1 MFHTIWLRIIEFMY
15 LLKDVLDLTSPW
27 RVFVL
32 VMDLAIVLFISYYII
47 RILRQTRAKQIVKG
61 ILMLVFLVII
71 AKVFNMVILNFILT
85 NFVTYGVILLI
96 VVFQPEIRNVF
107 EKLGRSKLVG
117 VFDMD
122 DNIMVKH
129 SISEIVKAVEIMS
142 LKKIGA
148 LIVIE
153 RNTKVSEVL
162 KENKKLQNQVDDL
175 TNQLNV
181 TKLEQYELDNY
192 RELLDLDDKY
202 SGYQKVAANVIAMDG
217 TNWFSSFTID
227 KGSKE
232 GIKKGMNVIAGSG
245 LVGIVT
251 DVGPNFAK
259 VRSIIDDSSNVS
271 SMVLTTKDNFNV
283 GGSLK
288 SMNQDKVLPFT
299 ELRDEDDKVKVGDP
313 VVTSYVSDQYQ
324 EGILIGYIA
333 SIEKNANNL
342 TKSGTITPVVDFQHL
357 REVLVITTLKDTG
370 EKELSSQKASDTQT
384 ETQDNTETQKSQE

>member
-1 MFHTIWLRIIEFMY
+1 MFHTIWLKIIEFMY
-15 LLKDVLDLTSPW
+15 ILKDVLDLTSPW

-32 VMDLAIVLFISYYII
+32 VMDLAIVLFIAYYII

-162 KENKKLQNQVDDL
+162 KEGINLSAKVSSELIQNIFMPRTPLHDGAIVIDKSEILAAKCILPLASEVSVPKNLGTRHRAAVGITEISDALVIVVSEETGIISLVENGKLRREL
-175 TNQLNV
+175 TGDTLKELLL
-181 TKLEQYELDNY
+181 TKLDRTKTAVN
-192 RELLDLDDKY
+192 
-202 SGYQKVAANVIAMDG
+202 
-217 TNWFSSFTID
+217 
-227 KGSKE
+227 
-232 GIKKGMNVIAGSG
+232 IKN
-245 LVGIVT
+245 IV
-251 DVGPNFAK
+251 NK
-259 VRSIIDDSSNVS
+259 
-271 SMVLTTKDNFNV
+271 
-283 GGSLK
+283 
-288 SMNQDKVLPFT
+288 
-299 ELRDEDDKVKVGDP
+299 
-313 VVTSYVSDQYQ
+313 
-324 EGILIGYIA
+324 
-333 SIEKNANNL
+333 
-342 TKSGTITPVVDFQHL
+342 
-357 REVLVITTLKDTG
+357 
-370 EKELSSQKASDTQT
+370 
-384 ETQDNTETQKSQE
+384 

>member
-32 VMDLAIVLFISYYII
+32 VMDLAIVLFIAYYII

-162 KENKKLQNQVDDL
+162 KEGINLSAKVSSELIQNIFMPRTPLHDGAIVIDKSEILAAKCILPLASEVSVPKNLGTRHRAAVGITEISDALVIVVSEETGIISLVENGKLR
-175 TNQLNV
+175 
-181 TKLEQYELDNY
+181 
-192 RELLDLDDKY
+192 REL
-202 SGYQKVAANVIAMDG
+202 
-217 TNWFSSFTID
+217 T
-227 KGSKE
+227 
-232 GIKKGMNVIAGSG
+232 
-245 LVGIVT
+245 
-251 DVGPNFAK
+251 
-259 VRSIIDDSSNVS
+259 
-271 SMVLTTKDNFNV
+271 
-283 GGSLK
+283 
-288 SMNQDKVLPFT
+288 
-299 ELRDEDDKVKVGDP
+299 GD
-313 VVTSYVSDQYQ
+313 
-324 EGILIGYIA
+324 
-333 SIEKNANNL
+333 
-342 TKSGTITPVVDFQHL
+342 
-357 REVLVITTLKDTG
+357 TLKDLLLTKLDRTKTG
-370 EKELSSQKASDTQT
+370 VNIKNIVK
-384 ETQDNTETQKSQE
+384 K

>member
-32 VMDLAIVLFISYYII
+32 VMDLAIVLFIAYYII

-162 KENKKLQNQVDDL
+162 KEGINLSAKVSSELIQNIFMPRTPLHDGAIVIDKSEILAAKCILPLASEVSVPKNLGTRHRAAVGITEISDALVIVVSEETGIISLVENGKLRREL
-175 TNQLNV
+175 TGDTLKELLL
-181 TKLEQYELDNY
+181 TKLDRTKTAVN
-192 RELLDLDDKY
+192 
-202 SGYQKVAANVIAMDG
+202 
-217 TNWFSSFTID
+217 
-227 KGSKE
+227 
-232 GIKKGMNVIAGSG
+232 IKNS
-245 LVGIVT
+245 
-251 DVGPNFAK
+251 
-259 VRSIIDDSSNVS
+259 
-271 SMVLTTKDNFNV
+271 
-283 GGSLK
+283 
-288 SMNQDKVLPFT
+288 
-299 ELRDEDDKVKVGDP
+299 VK
-313 VVTSYVSDQYQ
+313 
-324 EGILIGYIA
+324 
-333 SIEKNANNL
+333 K
-342 TKSGTITPVVDFQHL
+342 
-357 REVLVITTLKDTG
+357 
-370 EKELSSQKASDTQT
+370 
-384 ETQDNTETQKSQE
+384 

>member
-32 VMDLAIVLFISYYII
+32 VMDLAIVLFIAYYII

-153 RNTKVSEVL
+153 RNTKISEVL
-162 KENKKLQNQVDDL
+162 KEGINLSAKVSSELIQNIFMPRTPLHDGAIVIDKSEILAAKCILPLASEVSVPKNLGTRHRAAVGITEISDALVIVVSEETGIISLVENGKLRREL
-175 TNQLNV
+175 TGDTLKELLL
-181 TKLEQYELDNY
+181 TKLDRTKTAVN
-192 RELLDLDDKY
+192 
-202 SGYQKVAANVIAMDG
+202 
-217 TNWFSSFTID
+217 
-227 KGSKE
+227 
-232 GIKKGMNVIAGSG
+232 IKN
-245 LVGIVT
+245 IV
-251 DVGPNFAK
+251 K
-259 VRSIIDDSSNVS
+259 
-271 SMVLTTKDNFNV
+271 K
-283 GGSLK
+283 
-288 SMNQDKVLPFT
+288 
-299 ELRDEDDKVKVGDP
+299 
-313 VVTSYVSDQYQ
+313 
-324 EGILIGYIA
+324 
-333 SIEKNANNL
+333 
-342 TKSGTITPVVDFQHL
+342 
-357 REVLVITTLKDTG
+357 
-370 EKELSSQKASDTQT
+370 
-384 ETQDNTETQKSQE
+384 

>member
-32 VMDLAIVLFISYYII
+32 VMDLAIVLFISYYVI

-162 KENKKLQNQVDDL
+162 KEGINLSAKVSSELIQNIFMPRTPLHDGAIVIDKSEILAAKCILPLASEVSVPKNLGTRHRAAVGITEISDALVIVVSEETGIISLVENGKLRREL
-175 TNQLNV
+175 TGDTLKELLL
-181 TKLEQYELDNY
+181 TKLDRTKTAVN
-192 RELLDLDDKY
+192 
-202 SGYQKVAANVIAMDG
+202 
-217 TNWFSSFTID
+217 
-227 KGSKE
+227 
-232 GIKKGMNVIAGSG
+232 IKN
-245 LVGIVT
+245 IV
-251 DVGPNFAK
+251 K
-259 VRSIIDDSSNVS
+259 
-271 SMVLTTKDNFNV
+271 K
-283 GGSLK
+283 
-288 SMNQDKVLPFT
+288 
-299 ELRDEDDKVKVGDP
+299 
-313 VVTSYVSDQYQ
+313 
-324 EGILIGYIA
+324 
-333 SIEKNANNL
+333 
-342 TKSGTITPVVDFQHL
+342 
-357 REVLVITTLKDTG
+357 
-370 EKELSSQKASDTQT
+370 
-384 ETQDNTETQKSQE
+384 

>member
-32 VMDLAIVLFISYYII
+32 VMDLAIVLFIAYYII

-162 KENKKLQNQVDDL
+162 KEGINLSAKYHQN
-175 TNQLNV
+175 
-181 TKLEQYELDNY
+181 
-192 RELLDLDDKY
+192 
-202 SGYQKVAANVIAMDG
+202 
-217 TNWFSSFTID
+217 
-227 KGSKE
+227 
-232 GIKKGMNVIAGSG
+232 
-245 LVGIVT
+245 
-251 DVGPNFAK
+251 
-259 VRSIIDDSSNVS
+259 
-271 SMVLTTKDNFNV
+271 
-283 GGSLK
+283 
-288 SMNQDKVLPFT
+288 
-299 ELRDEDDKVKVGDP
+299 
-313 VVTSYVSDQYQ
+313 
-324 EGILIGYIA
+324 
-333 SIEKNANNL
+333 
-342 TKSGTITPVVDFQHL
+342 
-357 REVLVITTLKDTG
+357 
-370 EKELSSQKASDTQT
+370 
-384 ETQDNTETQKSQE
+384 